1 MLEFQHTTRPQADR
15 SCCSKVVAV
24 VVLSECLERESW
36 EWRWL
41 HPVVMAIWE
50 YNEGMQHEVEM
61 RGKESLGGGEA
72 WEHQPLAELQS
83 GIIKQEKE
91 S

>member
-1 MLEFQHTTRPQADR
+1 M
-15 SCCSKVVAV
+15 
-24 VVLSECLERESW
+24 
-36 EWRWL
+36 
-41 HPVVMAIWE
+41 VMAIWE